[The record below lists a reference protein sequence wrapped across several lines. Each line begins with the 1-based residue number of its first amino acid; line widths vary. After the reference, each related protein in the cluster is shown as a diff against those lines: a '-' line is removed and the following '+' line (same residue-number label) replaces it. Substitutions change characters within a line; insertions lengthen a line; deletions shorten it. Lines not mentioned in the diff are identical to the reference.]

1 MTQTYCSYDC
11 VIHLCPTLFLAGV
24 SGSNDAA
31 AEAQSGGSGVNTT
44 VIIVAAA
51 VVGVNLLL
59 IVAGVCGWRQL
70 KKRRAS
76 SRGDRPGESDLA
88 QAASGI
94 SAASAA
100 ASGQSIASNF

>member
-1 MTQTYCSYDC
+1 MC
-11 VIHLCPTLFLAGV
+11 FAGV
-24 SGSNDAA
+24 SGDGSDTA

-70 KKRRAS
+70 KKRRGS
-76 SRGDRPGESDLA
+76 RRGDRPESDLA
-88 QAASGI
+88 QAASGVSAASGI
-94 SAASAA
+94 SAASAG